1 MLSQDLEVSLNLAV
15 SEATRRGHQFI
26 TVEHVL
32 YALLHNTAARDVI
45 EACGGSIERVR
56 ENLEKFFEEH
66 VDGNAL
72 KQGQLPQPT
81 VGFQR
86 VIQRAAQHVQSS
98 GKEKIQGSNV
108 LVSIF
113 SEKDSFAVFYLEKE
127 KITRLDAIQYISHG
141 IDKSSEQ
148 GAYLPGPDSEVE
160 ADGEHQAEG
169 GLSALEKFA
178 VDLNAK
184 ADAGKVDPLIGR
196 DFELERIMQILCRRR
211 KNNPLCVGDAGVGK
225 TALAEGLATKI
236 VNDDVPDALKGTRVF
251 SLDLGSLVAGSKF
264 RGDFEQRL
272 KNVVK
277 ELQKFEKHLLF
288 IDEIHTIIGAG
299 SVGGGAL
306 DASNI
311 LKPALASG
319 ELRCMGSTT
328 YQEFRSHFE
337 GDHALTRRF
346 QKIDINEP
354 SRSDAIKILQGLK
367 TRYEDYHLVK
377 YSSGAIKAAVDLSSR
392 YIQDRKLP
400 DKAIDVIDEVAA
412 AVALKRKSQS
422 QDKAVKRKSIS
433 VDMVQ
438 NVVAKMARVPVQK
451 VTQSDRDA
459 LKNLGERLKSK
470 VFGQDDAI
478 ESLATAIKMA
488 RSGLGEENQ
497 PIGSF
502 LFSGPTGVGKTEV
515 AKQLAQVMGV
525 ELIRFDMSEYMERH
539 SVSRLIGAPPGY
551 VGFDQG
557 GLLTEAVNKTPH
569 AVLLLDEIEKAHPEM
584 QNILLQVMDHGTL
597 TDNNGR
603 KSDFRN
609 VVIIMTTNAGAKE
622 LSSQAIGFNQGT
634 KAMLDGKH
642 VSQAVKDSFS
652 PEFRNRLNGIIT
664 FGPLPFDVVKMVARK
679 FIGEVNLKLA
689 DKKVS
694 LEFTEEAVAWVAEN
708 GYEEAYGARPIKRLV
723 QDEIK
728 KPLADELLFGSLE
741 KGGLVKVT
749 VKDGKLDFQFPSKAA

>member
-26 TVEHVL
+26 TVEHIL
-32 YALLHNTAARDVI
+32 YALLHNATAREAI

-56 ENLEKFFEEH
+56 DDLEKFFEEH
-66 VDGNAL
+66 IDGNAL

-81 VGFQR
+81 IGFQR

-108 LVSIF
+108 LVAIF

-127 KITRLDAIQYISHG
+127 KITRLDVIQYISHG
-141 IDKSSEQ
+141 ITKEGGEEST
-148 GAYLPGPDSEVE
+148 YLPGSSEGE
-160 ADGEHQAEG
+160 DDPSADGEAPG
-169 GLSALEKFA
+169 RGSALEKYA
-178 VDLNAK
+178 VDLCEK
-184 ADAGKVDPLIGR
+184 AREGKIDPLIGR
-196 DFELERIMQILCRRR
+196 DEELERIMQILCRRR

-225 TALAEGLATKI
+225 TALAEGLAVRI
-236 VNDDVPDALKGTRVF
+236 VNDEVPDALKGTQVF
-251 SLDLGSLVAGSKF
+251 ALDMGSLVAGSKF

-272 KNVVK
+272 KNVVR
-277 ELQKFEKHLLF
+277 ELQKYDKHLLF

-299 SVGGGAL
+299 AVGGGAL

-328 YQEFRSHFE
+328 FKEFRSHFE

-346 QKIDINEP
+346 QKLDINEP
-354 SRSDAIKILQGLK
+354 TRMDAIKILQGLK
-367 TRYEDYHLVK
+367 SRYEDFHHVK
-377 YSSGAIKAAVDLSSR
+377 YSSGAIKAAVDLSAR
-392 YIQDRKLP
+392 YITDRKLP

-412 AVALKRKSQS
+412 SVALKKTDANR
-422 QDKAVKRKSIS
+422 DKRKTIS

-438 NVVAKMARVPVQK
+438 NIVSKMARIPVQK
-451 VTQSDRDA
+451 VTQSDRDS
-459 LKNLGERLKSK
+459 LKNLGDKLKSK

-478 ESLATAIKMA
+478 DSLATAIKMS

-515 AKQLAQVMGV
+515 AKQLANVMGI

-609 VVIIMTTNAGAKE
+609 VIIIMTTNAGAKE
-622 LSSQAIGFNQGT
+622 LTSQSIGFDQGT
-634 KAMLDGKH
+634 KAKLDGKQ
-642 VSQAVKDSFS
+642 VSKAVKDSFS

-664 FGPLPFDVVKMVARK
+664 FGPLPFEVVKMVARK
-679 FIGEVNLKLA
+679 FIGEINLKLA
-689 DKKVS
+689 EKKVS
-694 LEFTEEAVAWVAEN
+694 LEFDEEAVEWIARN

-723 QDEIK
+723 QEEVK

-749 VKDGKLDFQFPSKAA
+749 IEDKKLRFNFPKKS